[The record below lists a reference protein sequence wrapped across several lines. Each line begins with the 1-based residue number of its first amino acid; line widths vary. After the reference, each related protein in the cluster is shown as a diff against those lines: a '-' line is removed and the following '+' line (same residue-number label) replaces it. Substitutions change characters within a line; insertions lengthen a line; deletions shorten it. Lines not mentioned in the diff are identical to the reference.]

1 MSNAPKAQ
9 SDLIDELITDLE
21 NEYDPN
27 AVRERMNK
35 MTLKSAIEKAMN
47 ADGNGQ
53 VIFLTINKDGEI
65 ID

>member
-35 MTLKSAIEKAMN
+35 TTLKSAIEKAMN

>member
-35 MTLKSAIEKAMN
+35 MTLKSAIEKAMD